1 MLPSRFESCAV
12 SAKFYALAERV
23 SIEAETRLRVIGG
36 PSRWKII
43 LISEFPR
50 CGSCVFSVNFGEF
63 HNVVPCAWPYF
74 AFSHSRVGKRT
85 FSIRDIRCA
94 LRASPGTF
102 VYGLIGAFATEHR
115 RAAKIPGNDPPDL
128 PETRYLDN
136 RIFTDDGIFADEM
149 RRIFATTWLFIRHQG
164 EIADAGDFRT
174 TSAGGKPIVVV
185 RGGVYA
191 AGGHEDELVREHG
204 RWRYASHRRVLDTR
218 MLETGTHLPL

>member
-1 MLPSRFESCAV
+1 M
-12 SAKFYALAERV
+12 
-23 SIEAETRLRVIGG
+23 
-36 PSRWKII
+36 
-43 LISEFPR
+43 IS
-50 CGSCVFSVNFGEF
+50 G
-63 HNVVPCAWPYF
+63 HD
-74 AFSHSRVGKRT
+74 T
-85 FSIRDIRCA
+85 
-94 LRASPGTF
+94 
-102 VYGLIGAFATEHR
+102 
-115 RAAKIPGNDPPDL
+115 PDL
-128 PETRYLDN
+128 PETHYLDN

-149 RRIFATTWLFIRHQG
+149 RRIFATTWLFICHQG